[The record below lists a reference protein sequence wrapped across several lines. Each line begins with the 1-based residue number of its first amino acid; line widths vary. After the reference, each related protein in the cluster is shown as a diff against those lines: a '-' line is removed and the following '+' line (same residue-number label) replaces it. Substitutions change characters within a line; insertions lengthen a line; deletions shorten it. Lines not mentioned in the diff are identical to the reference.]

1 MHHDETTT
9 PMTNLAVA
17 GDTGADSQT
26 ILDPLL
32 AHIPAALK
40 AYPKHWA
47 PWVAVWN
54 AERGKFDK
62 IPRSAK
68 APSFGVSTHKAWWP
82 FDEAVDGF
90 ETLSIAGYPGGVGF
104 NMTHVRD
111 LVGIDLDRCVAADG
125 TVDDWAREIVNRA
138 GSYAELSPSG
148 NGLRIFLKG
157 TLPADWTN
165 HERGVEVYAG
175 NAPRFLTVTGARLDG
190 CPEDVQPTPEGFVEW
205 LEHTHKPVRTETK
218 PAPDAEMPDLIDA
231 AELPS
236 LDSLNLPEHALAF
249 LRDGEDRGDGS
260 RALTAATRA
269 LYEAGHD
276 DAVVLSLLQHN
287 PHAWDVAL
295 RHRHQDDDRALEY
308 LWKHH
313 CQVQSAKA
321 AAGSSADDFEA
332 LPDENAKPTPMSN
345 VAPYS
350 VFCANVEAP
359 RYVWHHVLQYGCLYG
374 LTAKWGHGKTAV
386 MLTVALH
393 AATGQVLGRHPVE
406 KCRVLYLCGENP
418 ADVQLRAIAIAQHFE
433 ISPEDLNAQVYF
445 TRRPFAIDDPR
456 QLKTFLEDAQQYGP
470 FGLVVIDTGPAHSA
484 ADEEN
489 DNREMHALAMAMRR
503 LMEPLGMPATVALM
517 HPTKEAAKDNLQP
530 RGGGAFSGSIDGE
543 LCAWQSDGII
553 EFFHRTKFRGPGFA
567 PVFFKLQPYTLP
579 GVLDNFG
586 QPVQTILAV
595 ETDEKPAR
603 APTGKWPLAAW
614 RALHDLTEIGDDW
627 VLIEALKAKVA
638 EGMVQGEGRDTRK
651 QQAGRAIE
659 KLAAQGFVVVEN
671 DKVRVT

>member
-1 MHHDETTT
+1 
-9 PMTNLAVA
+9 MTNLAVA
-17 GDTGADSQT
+17 CNTGADSQT
-26 ILDPLL
+26 ILDPQL
-32 AHIPAALK
+32 AHIPVTLK
-40 AYPKHWA
+40 AYSKHWA
-47 PWVAVWN
+47 PWVAIWN
-54 AERGKFDK
+54 IERGKFDK

-68 APSFGVSTHKAWWP
+68 APSFGVSTRKAWWP
-82 FDEAVDGF
+82 FDEAVEGF
-90 ETLSIAGYPGGVGF
+90 KGLSLAYLGGVGF

-111 LVGIDLDRCVAADG
+111 LVGIDLDRCVASDG
-125 TVDDWAREIVNRA
+125 TIDKWAREIVDRA
-138 GSYAELSPSG
+138 DSYAERSPSG
-148 NGLRIFLKG
+148 NGLRIFLTG
-157 TLPADWTN
+157 TVPGDWTN

-190 CPEDVQPTPEGFVEW
+190 CPKDVQLAPEGFIAW
-205 LEHTHKPVRTETK
+205 LEKTHKPVRTETK
-218 PAPDAEMPDLIDA
+218 PAPDTEMPDLLDE

-236 LDSLNLPEHALAF
+236 LDALNLPEHALAF
-249 LRDGEDRGDGS
+249 LRDGEVPSHGDGS

-276 DAVVLSLLQHN
+276 DAAVLSLLQHN

-295 RHRHQDDDRALEY
+295 RHRHQDEDRALEY

-313 CQVQSAKA
+313 CQIQSAKA
-321 AAGSSADDFEA
+321 TATEDDFEA
-332 LPDENAKPTPMSN
+332 LPDENVKPVLLPNIT
-345 VAPYS
+345 PYS

-386 MLTVALH
+386 MLTVAVH
-393 AATGQVLGRHPVE
+393 AATGQSLGRHPVE

-433 ISPEDLNAQVYF
+433 ISPEELNAQIYF

-456 QLKTFLEDAQQYGP
+456 QLNTFIEDALQYGP

-489 DNREMHALAMAMRR
+489 DNREMHALAMAMRK

-517 HPTKEAAKDNLQP
+517 HPTKDAAKDNLQP

-543 LCAWQSDGII
+543 LCAWQSDEII

-567 PVFFKLQPYTLP
+567 PIFFKLQRYTLP

-595 ETDEKPAR
+595 ETDEKPTKK
-603 APTGKWPLAAW
+603 PTGKWRVLVWQAMHELAG
-614 RALHDLTEIGDDW
+614 LGDEW
-627 VLIEALKAKVA
+627 VPVEAAIVKVL
-638 EGMVQGEGRDTRK
+638 EGVARDPATGRDLRK
-651 QQAGRAIE
+651 QYVVRAINE
-659 KLAAQGFVVVEN
+659 LAAQGFVIVEN
-671 DKVRVT
+671 DRVRVV